1 MTKVIGLTGGIA
13 TGKSTVSQYLRT
25 KGLKIIDAD
34 IVARQVVE
42 LGTKGLALIQEAFGK
57 EVINP
62 DGSLNRAQLGKVVFA
77 DSQARQKLNQILH
90 PLIFRT
96 ILGRLEELKARRCPV
111 VVLDIPLLFET
122 GWEQRC
128 DLTWVVACSPQ
139 QQLTRLMARDHLD
152 QAAAQARIAAQ
163 YPLTEKMARADV
175 VLMNDNNQSGLYH
188 QVDQALA
195 KLS

>member
-1 MTKVIGLTGGIA
+1 MAPLTARSASLYVAKMTKVIGLTGGIA
-13 TGKSTVSQYLRT
+13 TGKSTVSQYLKT

-42 LGTKGLALIQEAFGK
+42 PGT
-57 EVINP
+57 NP
-62 DGSLNRAQLGKVVFA
+62 DGNLNRAQLGKVVFA
-77 DSQARQKLNQILH
+77 DSHARQKLNQILH

-96 ILGRLEELKARRCPV
+96 ILGRLEDLKAQRCPV

-175 VLMNDNNQSGLYH
+175 VLMNDNDQAGLYH